1 MNFCVQGRS
10 DRTPIIG
17 YANLC
22 TKQTRWNY
30 SATCFGFTK
39 RLRVENQIT
48 ETAGEIILKEID
60 QVLRSK
66 ELELS
71 QVEIEAQ
78 SLRIVAELLEEADRE
93 EAKPGAFDAC

>member
-1 MNFCVQGRS
+1 MHVRLN
-10 DRTPIIG
+10 PIIG

-71 QVEIEAQ
+71 QVEIEVQ
-78 SLRIVAELLEEADRE
+78 SLRIVAELLGEDADQEEADQE
-93 EAKPGAFDAC
+93 EARKLAGAI

>member
-1 MNFCVQGRS
+1 MFKAGETETYNC
-10 DRTPIIG
+10 G

-22 TKQTRWNY
+22 KEPTPWNY

-66 ELELS
+66 ELEPS
-71 QVEIEAQ
+71 QVEIEVQ
-78 SLRIVAELLEEADRE
+78 SLRIVAELLGEESDQEEARKL
-93 EAKPGAFDAC
+93 AVRYQT